1 MGNKAALEILGIQ
14 AILTGLGFLL
24 AQVDSMQNGISVV
37 LGAIVSAFNF
47 LTLVFFYECIFKK
60 KRVALGISTVVIK
73 YAILGLLLWGILT
86 QSDLPKEGFIG
97 GVILNPLAVV
107 IFSLFGARRFVSNS
121 SKEK

>member
-1 MGNKAALEILGIQ
+1 MGSRPTTEILGIQ

-24 AQVDSMQNGISVV
+24 AQVDSMQNGVSVI
-37 LGAIVSAFNF
+37 LGAMVSAFNF

-86 QSDLPKEGFIG
+86 QSNLPKGGFIG
-97 GVILNPLAVV
+97 GVMLNPIAVV
-107 IFSLFGARRFVSNS
+107 IFSLLGARKIVRNT
-121 SKEK
+121 SKE